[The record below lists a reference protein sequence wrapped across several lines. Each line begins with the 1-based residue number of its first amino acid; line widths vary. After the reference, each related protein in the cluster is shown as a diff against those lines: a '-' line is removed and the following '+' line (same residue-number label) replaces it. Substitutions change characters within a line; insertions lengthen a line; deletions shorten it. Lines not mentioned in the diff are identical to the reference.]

1 MNLTYAL
8 SISFRFYIN
17 ACLSCND
24 LLSYQDSIFK
34 AENLC
39 KGKADGMSTWKIAKE
54 DVNCGRIEAEFQL
67 EKASYI
73 SHIDIGVYQ

>member
-1 MNLTYAL
+1 M
-8 SISFRFYIN
+8 
-17 ACLSCND
+17 
-24 LLSYQDSIFK
+24 
-34 AENLC
+34 C

-54 DVNCGRIEAEFQL
+54 DMNCGRIEAEFQL